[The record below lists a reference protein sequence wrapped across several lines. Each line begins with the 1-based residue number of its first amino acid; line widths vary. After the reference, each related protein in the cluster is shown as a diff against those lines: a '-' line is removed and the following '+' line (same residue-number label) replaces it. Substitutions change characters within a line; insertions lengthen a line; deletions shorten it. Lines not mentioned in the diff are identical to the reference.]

1 MSRNKAIKLS
11 KGQYLAFIDSDDLW
25 HPDKLK
31 NTIKFY
37 D

>member
-11 KGQYLAFIDSDDLW
+11 KGKFIAFIDSDDLW

-31 NTIKFY
+31 DTIKLH